1 MGHFFFFLEEN
12 PPSQT
17 PWQVFF
23 SIHQHFEWDYS
34 LFSGEH
40 PAHRRMLKSIPPPTL
55 QMPVATSPPPRPPPP
70 LVPTKNVSKCP
81 QCLLGDKSPPTEK
94 EIRMGGKNGL
104 CPGFALL
111 LRL

>member
-1 MGHFFFFLEEN
+1 MGHFFFLEEN

-40 PAHRRMLKSIPPPTL
+40 PAHSRMLKSIPPPTL
-55 QMPVATSPPPRPPPP
+55 QMPVATSPPTPPSTTFGANQECLQMSAVSPR
-70 LVPTKNVSKCP
+70 
-81 QCLLGDKSPPTEK
+81 G
-94 EIRMGGKNGL
+94 
-104 CPGFALL
+104 
-111 LRL
+111 